1 MILVEESNAQLVRDK
16 LLVKIGG
23 LQCSFCTE
31 SVRQALSRMEGV
43 CDVAVSL
50 SHEEALIEYD
60 PGHQTPTA
68 IKDTLRSIG
77 FTIRD
82 PDKVRSLEEDEE
94 ELILEKKWLI
104 AAGILTLLA
113 ATMMLLMWTGYSI
126 PFGFSIMF
134 SLAVLTMFGP
144 GLHIKRLAG
153 ASLRRGILNQHVL
166 LEFAAFGGIL
176 GGIIGIIIQPWPVMD
191 FFAVSVFVTSYH
203 VLSGYVSLLVRT
215 RSSQAI
221 KKLMDLQPAT
231 ARLIGPGESETE
243 IPVENVKQGDLV
255 KVLPGESIPV
265 DGIVRRG
272 ASAVDESLVTGEPIP
287 VPKER
292 GDEVIGGSLN
302 QRGFLIIEVT
312 RVGEESFLQQIAA
325 HIREARAL
333 KPDIVMLVDRIL
345 KYFVRGVLLAA
356 IVAFAFWIFG
366 AWLLL
371 GESNL
376 EVGVFAALAVL
387 VMGYPCAIGMAT
399 PLALIRGSGIAAQ
412 RGVLIRSGEAFQ
424 TFKDVRRVV
433 FDKTGTL
440 TMGRP
445 SVIDI
450 VAINGFSNSEV
461 LSFAASLEI
470 NSEHPL
476 ARAVIERALQDV
488 VQIETVDDFRAHLGK
503 GVRGRVR
510 DAIILVGSPEFL
522 KEDGAREGEFPKK
535 LEQMQREGLTVVAV
549 SVNGILAGMIAI
561 GDLLKEDAKDVVL
574 ELKAEGIEPVLVTGD
589 NKLTASAIAEEL
601 SISEV
606 HAGVL
611 PQEKSAMIR
620 KIQAQDQRV
629 AMVGDGINDA
639 PALMQSDIG
648 IAIGAGSDIAIESAD
663 IVIVS
668 DRLRGVI
675 DAYNVCRSSYS
686 KTLQN
691 VLLAFVFNGIGVP
704 LAMTGLLHPVWAMIA
719 MAGSVSAV
727 LANSYVRTEK
737 DKVFVVEAADGRG

>member
-1 MILVEESNAQLVRDK
+1 LVEESNAQLVHDK
-16 LLVKIGG
+16 LILKIGG

-31 SVRQALSRMEGV
+31 TVRQAVSRMEGV
-43 CDVAVSL
+43 SDVAVSL
-50 SHEEALIEYD
+50 SHEEALIEYNSRF
-60 PGHQTPTA
+60 QTPEA
-68 IKDTLRSIG
+68 IMNTLRAIG
-77 FTIRD
+77 FSIRD
-82 PDKVRSLEEDEE
+82 PDKVRSFEE
-94 ELILEKKWLI
+94 EEAELFQEKRRII
-104 AAGILTLLA
+104 AAGVLTLLVS
-113 ATMMLLMWTGYSI
+113 TTMLLMWTGYSI
-126 PFGFSIMF
+126 PFGFGIMV
-134 SLAVLTMFGP
+134 SLAILTMFGP
-144 GLHIKRLAG
+144 GLYIKRLAG

-166 LEFAAFGGIL
+166 LEFAAFGGML
-176 GGIIGIIIQPWPVMD
+176 GGIIGIFVQPWPVMD

-203 VLSGYVSLLVRT
+203 ILSGYVSLLVRT

-231 ARLIGPGESETE
+231 ARLIGPDESETE
-243 IPVENVKQGDLV
+243 IPIENVKRGDLV

-265 DGIVRRG
+265 DGIVRNG
-272 ASAVDESLVTGEPIP
+272 ASSVNESLVTGEPIP
-287 VPKER
+287 VPKDW
-292 GDEVIGGSLN
+292 GDEVIGGSIN

-312 RVGEESFLQQIAA
+312 KVGEESFLRQIAA

-356 IVAFAFWIFG
+356 IIASVFWTFG
-366 AWLLL
+366 TWLFL
-371 GESNL
+371 GVPNL
-376 EVGVFAALAVL
+376 EVGVFSALAVL

-445 SVIDI
+445 TVIDI
-450 VAINGFSNSEV
+450 IAINGFSESEV
-461 LSFAASLEI
+461 LSLTASLEV

-476 ARAVIERALQDV
+476 AHAVVEQTLQNGVDL
-488 VQIETVDDFRAHLGK
+488 EPVDDFHVIPGK

-510 DAIILVGSPEFL
+510 DTIILVGSPEFL
-522 KEDGAREGEFPKK
+522 KDEGVREDEFPER
-535 LEQMQREGLTVVAV
+535 LELMQKDGLTVVTV
-549 SVNGILAGMIAI
+549 SVDEVLAGMIAI
-561 GDLLKEDAKDVVL
+561 GDQLKADAKTVVG
-574 ELKAEGIEPVLVTGD
+574 ELLTTGLEPVMVTGD
-589 NKLTASAIAEEL
+589 NERTAHAIAEEL
-601 SISEV
+601 GISAV

-620 KIQAQDQRV
+620 KLQTHGHKV

-663 IVIVS
+663 IVIVG

-675 DAYNVCRSSYS
+675 DAYNVCKSSYR
-686 KTLQN
+686 KTVQN
-691 VLLAFVFNGIGVP
+691 VLLAFMFNGIGVP

-727 LANSYVRTEK
+727 LANSFIKTK
-737 DKVFVVEAADGRG
+737 N

>member
-1 MILVEESNAQLVRDK
+1 LVEESNAQFVRDK
-16 LLVKIGG
+16 LIVKIGG

-31 SVRQALSRMEGV
+31 SVRQAVSRMKGV
-43 CDVAVSL
+43 SGVAVSL

-60 PGHQTPTA
+60 PRLQTPAA
-68 IKDTLRSIG
+68 IKDTLQSIG
-77 FTIRD
+77 FSIRD
-82 PDKVRSLEEDEE
+82 PDKVRSFEE
-94 ELILEKKWLI
+94 EEAELLQERKRLV
-104 AAGILTLLA
+104 AAGVLTLFA
-113 ATMMLLMWTGYSI
+113 ATMMLVMWTGYSI
-126 PFGFSIMF
+126 PFGFGIMV
-134 SLAVLTMFGP
+134 SLVVLTMFGP
-144 GLHIKRLAG
+144 GLYIKRLAG
-153 ASLRRGILNQHVL
+153 ASLSRGILNQHVL
-166 LEFAAFGGIL
+166 LEFAAFGGML
-176 GGIIGIIIQPWPVMD
+176 GGIIGIFIQPWPVMD

-221 KKLMDLQPAT
+221 KKLMALQPAT
-231 ARLIGPGESETE
+231 ARVIGPDESETE
-243 IPVENVKQGDLV
+243 IPIENLKRGDLV

-265 DGIVRRG
+265 DGIVRGG
-272 ASAVDESLVTGEPIP
+272 ASSVDESLVTGEPIP

-292 GDEVIGGSLN
+292 EDEVIGGSLN
-302 QRGFLIIEVT
+302 QRGFLIIEV
-312 RVGEESFLQQIAA
+312 RKVGEESFLHQIAA

-356 IVAFAFWIFG
+356 IIAFTFWTYG

-376 EVGVFAALAVL
+376 EVGVFSALAVL

-450 VAINGFSNSEV
+450 VAIDGFSDSEV
-461 LSFAASLEI
+461 LSFAATLEV

-476 ARAVIERALQDV
+476 ARAVVERALQNGVDL
-488 VQIETVDDFRAHLGK
+488 ETVDDFHTVPGK
-503 GVRGRVR
+503 GIRGRVR
-510 DAIILVGSPEFL
+510 DTIILVGSPEFL
-522 KEDGAREGEFPKK
+522 KEDGVRESEFPAK
-535 LEQMQREGLTVVAV
+535 LEQMQGEGLTVVAV
-549 SVNGILAGMIAI
+549 SVDTVLAGMIAI
-561 GDLLKEDAKDVVL
+561 GDLLKEDAKDVVSELSVEGL
-574 ELKAEGIEPVLVTGD
+574 EPILVTGD
-589 NKLTASAIAEEL
+589 NERTAHAIAEEL
-601 SISEV
+601 GISEV

-620 KIQAQDQRV
+620 MLQTHGHKV

-648 IAIGAGSDIAIESAD
+648 IAIGAGSDIAIESAN
-663 IVIVS
+663 IVIVG
-668 DRLRGVI
+668 DHLRGVVE
-675 DAYNVCRSSYS
+675 AYTICKSSYA

-691 VLLAFVFNGIGVP
+691 VLLAFMFNGIGIP
-704 LAMTGLLHPVWAMIA
+704 FAMTGLLHPVWAMIA
-719 MAGSVSAV
+719 MAGSVTAV
-727 LANSYVRTEK
+727 LANSLFQISK
-737 DKVFVVEAADGRG
+737 

>member
-1 MILVEESNAQLVRDK
+1 MTLVEESLTQHGHDK
-16 LLVKIGG
+16 LLVKLGG

-31 SVRQALSRMEGV
+31 SVRQAVSRMEGV
-43 CDVAVSL
+43 SNVAVSL
-50 SHEEALIEYD
+50 GHEEALIEYD
-60 PGHQTPTA
+60 SELQTPEA

-77 FTIRD
+77 FSIRD
-82 PDKVRSLEEDEE
+82 SDKVRSFEE
-94 ELILEKKWLI
+94 EETELLQEKKRLV
-104 AAGILTLLA
+104 AAGVLTLITA
-113 ATMMLLMWTGYSI
+113 SMMLLMWTGFSI
-126 PFGFSIMF
+126 PFGFSIVL

-144 GLHIKRLAG
+144 GLYIMRLAG

-166 LEFAAFGGIL
+166 LECAAFGGML
-176 GGIIGIIIQPWPVMD
+176 GAIIGIFVQPWPVMD

-203 VLSGYVSLLVRT
+203 VLSGYVSLHVRA

-231 ARLIGPGESETE
+231 ARLIGSDDSESE
-243 IPVENVKQGDLV
+243 ILIENLKRGNLV

-265 DGIVRRG
+265 DGIVRSG
-272 ASAVDESLVTGEPIP
+272 ASSVDESLVTGEPIP

-292 GDEVIGGSLN
+292 EDEVIGGSLN

-312 RVGEESFLQQIAA
+312 KVGEESFLQQIAA

-333 KPDIVMLVDRIL
+333 KPDIVMLVDRVL
-345 KYFVRGVLLAA
+345 KYFVRGVLLG
-356 IVAFAFWIFG
+356 AFLAFTIWIFG
-366 AWLLL
+366 AWLVL
-371 GESNL
+371 GSPNL
-376 EVGVFAALAVL
+376 ERGIFSTLAVL

-424 TFKDVRRVV
+424 TFKDVGRVV

-440 TMGRP
+440 TKGRP
-445 SVIDI
+445 SIIDI
-450 VAINGFSNSEV
+450 VAINEFSDSEV
-461 LSFAASLEI
+461 LSYAASLEV

-476 ARAVIERALQDV
+476 ARAVVERALQNGV
-488 VQIETVDDFRAHLGK
+488 RIESVDDFQALPGK
-503 GVRGRVR
+503 GVLGRVKKE
-510 DAIILVGSPEFL
+510 ITLVGSPEFL
-522 KEDGAREGEFPKK
+522 KENGVEEDEFPER
-535 LEQMQREGLTVVAV
+535 LEQMQGEGLTVVAV
-549 SVNGILAGMIAI
+549 SVNSVLAGMIAI
-561 GDLLKEDAKDVVL
+561 GDLLKEDAKEVVA
-574 ELKAEGIEPVLVTGD
+574 ELRAEGLEPIMVTGD
-589 NKLTASAIAEEL
+589 NERTAHAIADEL
-601 SISEV
+601 GIIEV

-620 KIQAQDQRV
+620 KIQAQGQKV

-663 IVIVS
+663 IVIVG
-668 DRLRGVI
+668 DRLKGVI

-691 VLLAFVFNGIGVP
+691 VLLAFAFNGIGVP

-727 LANSYVRTEK
+727 LANSYVKTKK
-737 DKVFVVEAADGRG
+737 DKDP

>member
-1 MILVEESNAQLVRDK
+1 LVEESNSQLVHDK
-16 LLVKIGG
+16 LIVKIGG

-31 SVRQALSRMEGV
+31 TVREAVSRMEGV
-43 CDVAVSL
+43 SDVAVSL

-60 PGHQTPTA
+60 SRIQTPAA
-68 IKDTLRSIG
+68 ITDTLRAIG
-77 FTIRD
+77 FSIRD
-82 PDKVRSLEEDEE
+82 PDKVRSFEE
-94 ELILEKKWLI
+94 EEAELFQEKRRLI
-104 AAGILTLLA
+104 AAGVLTILA
-113 ATMMLLMWTGYSI
+113 ATTMLLMWTGYSI
-126 PFGFSIMF
+126 PFGFGIMV
-134 SLAVLTMFGP
+134 SLAILTMFGP
-144 GLHIKRLAG
+144 GLYIKRLAG

-166 LEFAAFGGIL
+166 LEFAAFGGML
-176 GGIIGIIIQPWPVMD
+176 GGIIGIFVQPWPVMD

-203 VLSGYVSLLVRT
+203 ILSGYVSLLVRT

-231 ARLIGPGESETE
+231 ARLIGPDESETE
-243 IPVENVKQGDLV
+243 IPIENVKRGNLV

-265 DGIVRRG
+265 DGIVRKG
-272 ASAVDESLVTGEPIP
+272 ASSVDESIVTGEPIP
-287 VPKER
+287 VSKER
-292 GDEVIGGSLN
+292 GDEVIGGSIN
-302 QRGFLIIEVT
+302 QRGFLIIEVAK
-312 RVGEESFLQQIAA
+312 VGEESFLRQIAA

-356 IVAFAFWIFG
+356 LG
-366 AWLLL
+366 AP
-371 GESNL
+371 NL
-376 EVGVFAALAVL
+376 EIGVFSALAVL

-445 SVIDI
+445 AVIDI
-450 VAINGFSNSEV
+450 IAINGFSESEV
-461 LSFAASLEI
+461 LSLAASLEV

-476 ARAVIERALQDV
+476 ARAVVERTLQNGVDL
-488 VQIETVDDFRAHLGK
+488 EPVDDFHAIPGK

-510 DAIILVGSPEFL
+510 DTIILVGSPEFL
-522 KEDGAREGEFPKK
+522 KDEGVSEFPEK
-535 LEQMQREGLTVVAV
+535 LELMQEDGLTVVTV
-549 SVNGILAGMIAI
+549 SVDEVLAGMIAI
-561 GDLLKEDAKDVVL
+561 GDQLKEDAKTVVG
-574 ELKAEGIEPVLVTGD
+574 ELLTTGLEPVMVTGD
-589 NKLTASAIAEEL
+589 NERTAHAIAEEL
-601 SISEV
+601 GISAV

-620 KIQAQDQRV
+620 KLQTHGHKV

-639 PALMQSDIG
+639 PAIMRSDIG

-663 IVIVS
+663 IVIVG

-675 DAYNVCRSSYS
+675 DAYNVCRSSYR
-686 KTLQN
+686 KTVQN

-704 LAMTGLLHPVWAMIA
+704 LAMTGMLHPVWAMIA

-727 LANSYVRTEK
+727 LANSFIKTK
-737 DKVFVVEAADGRG
+737 N

>member
-1 MILVEESNAQLVRDK
+1 
-16 LLVKIGG
+16 
-23 LQCSFCTE
+23 
-31 SVRQALSRMEGV
+31 MEGV
-43 CDVAVSL
+43 SNISVSL

-60 PGHQTPTA
+60 PRLQTPAA
-68 IKDTLRSIG
+68 IKETLRSIG
-77 FTIRD
+77 FSIRD
-82 PDKVRSLEEDEE
+82 PDKVRSFEE
-94 ELILEKKWLI
+94 EEAELLQEKKRLI
-104 AAGILTLLA
+104 AAGILTLFA
-113 ATMMLLMWTGYSI
+113 ATLMLVMWTGFSI
-126 PFGFSIMF
+126 PFGFGIMV

-144 GLHIKRLAG
+144 GLYIKRLAG
-153 ASLRRGILNQHVL
+153 ASLSRGILNQHVL
-166 LEFAAFGGIL
+166 LEFAAFGGML
-176 GGIIGIIIQPWPVMD
+176 GGIIGIFIQPWPVMD

-231 ARLIGPGESETE
+231 ARLIGLDNSETE
-243 IPVENVKQGDLV
+243 IPIENVERSNLV

-265 DGIVRRG
+265 DGIVRSG

-312 RVGEESFLQQIAA
+312 KVGEESFLQQIAV

-356 IVAFAFWIFG
+356 IIAFAFWTFG

-376 EVGVFAALAVL
+376 EVGVFTALAVL

-424 TFKDVRRVV
+424 TFKDIGRVV

-440 TMGRP
+440 TKGRP
-445 SVIDI
+445 SVIDV
-450 VAINGFSNSEV
+450 VAVNEFSDLEV
-461 LSFAASLEI
+461 LSYAASLEV

-476 ARAVIERALQDV
+476 ARAVVERALQNGV
-488 VQIETVDDFRAHLGK
+488 RIESVDDFHALPGK
-503 GVRGRVR
+503 GVLGHVKKV
-510 DAIILVGSPEFL
+510 ITLVGSPEFL
-522 KEDGAREGEFPKK
+522 KENGVEEDEFPER
-535 LEQMQREGLTVVAV
+535 LEQMQEEGLTVVAV
-549 SVNGILAGMIAI
+549 SVNTVLAGMIAI
-561 GDLLKEDAKDVVL
+561 GDLLKEDAKEVVA
-574 ELKAEGIEPVLVTGD
+574 ELRAEGLEPIMITGD
-589 NKLTASAIAEEL
+589 NERTAHAIADEL
-601 SISEV
+601 GIIEV

-620 KIQAQDQRV
+620 KIQAQGQKV
-629 AMVGDGINDA
+629 VMVGDGINDA

-663 IVIVS
+663 IVIVG
-668 DRLRGVI
+668 DRLKGVI

-691 VLLAFVFNGIGVP
+691 VLLAFAFNGIGVP

-727 LANSYVRTEK
+727 LANSYVKTKK
-737 DKVFVVEAADGRG
+737 DKDP

>member
-1 MILVEESNAQLVRDK
+1 
-16 LLVKIGG
+16 
-23 LQCSFCTE
+23 
-31 SVRQALSRMEGV
+31 
-43 CDVAVSL
+43 
-50 SHEEALIEYD
+50 
-60 PGHQTPTA
+60 
-68 IKDTLRSIG
+68 
-77 FTIRD
+77 
-82 PDKVRSLEEDEE
+82 
-94 ELILEKKWLI
+94 
-104 AAGILTLLA
+104 
-113 ATMMLLMWTGYSI
+113 
-126 PFGFSIMF
+126 
-134 SLAVLTMFGP
+134 
-144 GLHIKRLAG
+144 
-153 ASLRRGILNQHVL
+153 
-166 LEFAAFGGIL
+166 
-176 GGIIGIIIQPWPVMD
+176 IIGIFVQPWPVMD

-231 ARLIGPGESETE
+231 ARVLGPEDSEIE
-243 IPVENVKQGDLV
+243 IPIGNVKQSDLV

-265 DGIVRRG
+265 DGIVRGG
-272 ASAVDESLVTGEPIP
+272 ASSVDESLVTGEPIP

-292 GDEVIGGSLN
+292 GDDVIGGSLN
-302 QRGFLIIEVT
+302 QRGFLLIEVT
-312 RVGEESFLQQIAA
+312 KVGEESFLYQIAA

-333 KPDIVMLVDRIL
+333 RPDIVMLVDRVL

-356 IVAFAFWIFG
+356 ILALTIWIFG
-366 AWLLL
+366 GWLFI
-371 GESNL
+371 GTPNL
-376 EVGVFAALAVL
+376 ERGIFSTLAVL
-387 VMGYPCAIGMAT
+387 VMGYPCALGMAT

-450 VAINGFSNSEV
+450 VAIDGFSESEV
-461 LSFAASLEI
+461 LSLAVSLEV

-476 ARAVIERALQDV
+476 ARAVVERALQNGGDL
-488 VQIETVDDFRAHLGK
+488 ETVHDFQAIPGK

-510 DAIILVGSPEFL
+510 DTIILVGSPEFL
-522 KEDGAREGEFPKK
+522 KEEGVRESEFPER
-535 LEQMQREGLTVVAV
+535 LELMQEDGLTVVTV
-549 SVNGILAGMIAI
+549 SVDEVLAGMIAI
-561 GDLLKEDAKDVVL
+561 GDTLKVDAKQIVG
-574 ELKAEGIEPVLVTGD
+574 ELQTEGLEPVMVTGD
-589 NKLTASAIAEEL
+589 NERTAHAIAKEL
-601 SISEV
+601 GISEV

-611 PQEKSAMIR
+611 PQEKSTMIR
-620 KIQAQDQRV
+620 RLQTHGDKV

-663 IVIVS
+663 VVIVG

-675 DAYNVCRSSYS
+675 DAYSVCRSSYK
-686 KTLQN
+686 KTVQN

-727 LANSYVRTEK
+727 LANSYLKIRKNNVSVAE
-737 DKVFVVEAADGRG
+737 VPGGRG